1 MKVRRI
7 YRSSLLLAIG
17 LEDKLIISF
26 LASEYLEKQRRWA
39 ETGAVRDLEFE
50 GDTLMKTLS
59 TMCKQDRKN
68 LTKALA
74 GLSFATNLRWN
85 AIDKKTK
92 HVWLPTT
99 RWRCSIFTDAFGK
112 RILFHPNLIF
122 DSHESARYAS
132 MMGQDQDEQEKEEKE
147 RILQN
152 EISDLLKRNSEAL
165 TSYDEILALEDSIDD
180 DEKKEESNEKE
191 FDEDVLDRDM
201 NETSTTDHMPEA
213 SETDA
218 TEDGSIDEDLNGTG
232 DQWAKVFTWEDS
244 ETIVAR

>member
-1 MKVRRI
+1 
-7 YRSSLLLAIG
+7 
-17 LEDKLIISF
+17 
-26 LASEYLEKQRRWA
+26 
-39 ETGAVRDLEFE
+39 
-50 GDTLMKTLS
+50 
-59 TMCKQDRKN
+59 
-68 LTKALA
+68 
-74 GLSFATNLRWN
+74 
-85 AIDKKTK
+85 
-92 HVWLPTT
+92 
-99 RWRCSIFTDAFGK
+99 
-112 RILFHPNLIF
+112 
-122 DSHESARYAS
+122 

-191 FDEDVLDRDM
+191 FDEDVLDRDI